1 MRIVVDGRP
10 IQVYVLIRP
19 GVLFFLQRLAAVYE
33 LVLYTASMNIYANP
47 LVDTLDQDSL
57 INMRLYREHCFSF
70 QGSYIK
76 DLSLLGRPMKDVII
90 VDNSPNA
97 YFFHPENAVPI
108 LSWYDDLDDR
118 CLFELIPLLEAL
130 SQVHDVRT
138 VIPHFVD
145 PATTLV
151 DFPKAA
157 FLLNET
163 IRKQIANKTSSS
175 QQKQRGPPQTR
186 EQEGAQANDKQVEEV
201 NEDDDKKRMQ
211 DDKDDE
217 EDDKKKGT
225 PSKTGSRVKRSGKR
239 DERGEEQPLNVDD
252 EVSDDQDDHA
262 DKEAAPMNNSMNT
275 TSS

>member
-1 MRIVVDGRP
+1 
-10 IQVYVLIRP
+10 
-19 GVLFFLQRLAAVYE
+19 
-33 LVLYTASMNIYANP
+33 MNIYANP

-57 INMRLYREHCFSF
+57 IHMRLYREHCFSF

-130 SQVHDVRT
+130 SQVNDVRT

-175 QQKQRGPPQTR
+175 
-186 EQEGAQANDKQVEEV
+186 
-201 NEDDDKKRMQ
+201 
-211 DDKDDE
+211 
-217 EDDKKKGT
+217 
-225 PSKTGSRVKRSGKR
+225 
-239 DERGEEQPLNVDD
+239 
-252 EVSDDQDDHA
+252 
-262 DKEAAPMNNSMNT
+262 
-275 TSS
+275 